1 MKSLRF
7 VQDPGSGDWILSPR
21 PPPALLWEEAGNPEE
36 NKPFLGLGWSGLALW
51 VFVAALRDPKED
63 VTEWAAGLQQER
75 EAARRSDAGA
85 GGQVESSPGQHWA
98 ASGGTL
104 SCPRRWLKG
113 GEACLP
119 PSVTE
124 EETEARRGLV
134 TCLRAPRNDPPF

>member
-36 NKPFLGLGWSGLALW
+36 NKPFLGLGWSGLA
-51 VFVAALRDPKED
+51 ED

-85 GGQVESSPGQHWA
+85 GGAGGVQSWA
-98 ASGGTL
+98 ALG
-104 SCPRRWLKG
+104 
-113 GEACLP
+113 CLWGDTQLP
-119 PSVTE
+119 AE
-124 EETEARRGLV
+124 MA
-134 TCLRAPRNDPPF
+134 